1 MRLIDVRP
9 IPKRERHPKIFA
21 EFDALAEGDVLH
33 IVSDHEPRPLRYEF
47 ERSRS
52 GLFAWSQRSLEEHH
66 WEAFIRRVSTAPASF
81 DPVAFLKK
89 TEAFSALADATI
101 ADLVAG
107 AKIGSLS
114 RARAIIE
121 QGSKW
126 PYLGV
131 VTDGMVQAC
140 AVTPSG
146 REVALRDYLPYE
158 IFGELLLFDEGA
170 SPARYV
176 ARTED
181 TVVMLLSRSAVLR
194 VCDRNPAVV
203 RALASLIAQTSR
215 TFVERI
221 GALASQPI
229 VARLA
234 SALLPYAAPVEGLHP
249 PIGPLSQVR
258 QVEFAAAAGTSKDLV
273 YRGLTELEAGGALVR
288 DRGQVVELDRGR
300 LEEFARI
307 TKY

>member
-9 IPKRERHPKIFA
+9 IAKRQRHPKVFA

-33 IVSDHEPRPLRYEF
+33 VVSDHEPRPLRYEF

-66 WEAFIRRVSTAPASF
+66 WEAFIRRISAAPAGF
-81 DPVAFLKK
+81 DPAALLRNTQAF
-89 TEAFSALADATI
+89 AALNDAAI
-101 ADLVAG
+101 AALIAG
-107 AKIGSLS
+107 AKVGSLS

-126 PYLGV
+126 PHLGV
-131 VTDGMVQAC
+131 VAAGMVQGC

-146 REVALRDYLPYE
+146 REVALRDYLPHE
-158 IFGELLLFDEGA
+158 IFGELTFFDDAA

-176 ARTED
+176 ARTDD
-181 TVVMLLSRSAVLR
+181 TAVMLLSRTAVLR
-194 VCDRNPAVV
+194 ECDRNAAAA
-203 RALASLIAQTSR
+203 RALACVVSQSSR
-215 TFVERI
+215 AFVERI
-221 GALASQPI
+221 TNLASQPI

-234 SALLPYAAPVEGLHP
+234 CALLPYAAPVEGLHP
-249 PIGPLSQVR
+249 PLGPLSQVR
-258 QVEFAAAAGTSKDLV
+258 QAEFAAAAGTSKDLV

-288 DRGQVVELDRGR
+288 ERGQVIELDRAR

>member
-1 MRLIDVRP
+1 MRLIDVRL
-9 IPKRERHPKIFA
+9 IAQRQRHPKIFA

-66 WEAFIRRVSTAPASF
+66 WEAFIRRISAAPAGF
-81 DPVAFLKK
+81 DPAALLRNS
-89 TEAFSALADATI
+89 EAFAALDEAGI
-101 ADLVAG
+101 EHLVAG
-107 AKIGSLS
+107 AKVGSLS
-114 RARAIIE
+114 RARAVIE

-131 VTDGMVQAC
+131 VAAGMVQGC

-146 REVALRDYLPYE
+146 REVALRDYMPHEL
-158 IFGELLLFDEGA
+158 FGELTFFDDAA

-176 ARTED
+176 ARTDD
-181 TVVMLLSRSAVLR
+181 TAVMLLSRAAVLR
-194 VCDRNPAVV
+194 ECERNTAVA
-203 RALASLIAQTSR
+203 RALASSVAHSSR
-215 TFVERI
+215 AFVERI
-221 GALASQPI
+221 TALASQPI

-234 SALLPYAAPVEGLHP
+234 CALLPYAAPVEGLHP

-258 QVEFAAAAGTSKDLV
+258 QTEFAAAAGTSKDLV

-288 DRGQVVELDRGR
+288 ERGQVAQLDRAR